1 MAVPQATAGHFNLL
15 YFAAASSFTKK
26 QSEAFPAPLKATE
39 LFDFLEKQ
47 HPGFKE
53 KVLNSCM
60 LTVNLEYVDLEE
72 VSGIVI
78 KEGDEVAI
86 IPPVSSG

>member
-1 MAVPQATAGHFNLL
+1 MSSAKLPAGHFNLL
-15 YFAAASSFTKK
+15 YFAAASTYTKK
-26 QSEAFPAPLKATE
+26 QSEHMSAPLPVKD
-39 LFDFLEKQ
+39 LFSTLESLY
-47 HPGFKE
+47 PGIKE

-60 LTVNLEYVDLEE
+60 LTINLEYVDFEE
-72 VSGIVI
+72 TGASTI